1 MARAKGRIMADSKET
16 TLDDLIAG
24 LNTIDLSNT
33 TMQSNSD
40 WLTSDTITLSSPSYS
55 YDTSYSMA
63 PPSISITGVAQSTG
77 HNAIWTTNTGGYTIG
92 QGNTQPSNNIH
103 IKGEDADLVINDKS
117 LKSWMEKVEER
128 LNILTPNPALE
139 KEWDQLQKLGE
150 RYRKLEKKCQ
160 EKSSMWNKLK
170 NMPKPNL

>member
-1 MARAKGRIMADSKET
+1 MADSKKT
-16 TLDDLIAG
+16 TLDDLIAHLDTTD
-24 LNTIDLSNT
+24 LNNT
-33 TMQSNSD
+33 TMQSGSD

-55 YDTSYSMA
+55 YDTSYGA
-63 PPSISITGVAQSTG
+63 IPPSISITGVAQSTG

-103 IKGEDADLVINDKS
+103 IKGADADLVINDKS

-128 LNILTPNPALE
+128 LNILTPNPVLE
-139 KEWDQLQKLGE
+139 KEWDQLRKLGE

-160 EKSSMWNKLK
+160 EKSNMWDKLK
-170 NMPKPNL
+170 TMPRPNLL